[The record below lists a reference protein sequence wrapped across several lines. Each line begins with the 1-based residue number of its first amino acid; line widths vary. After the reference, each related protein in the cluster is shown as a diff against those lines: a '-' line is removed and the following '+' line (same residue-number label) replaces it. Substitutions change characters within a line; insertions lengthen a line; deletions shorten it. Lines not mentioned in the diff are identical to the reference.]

1 MDELKPGFLAVEL
14 RETLE
19 EAAQWPAWRLEQYG
33 IRIEVQ
39 DLIDAGTDPAKAERL
54 VARRKEPAQP
64 R

>member
-39 DLIDAGTDPAKAERL
+39 DLIDVGTDPAEAERL
-54 VARRKEPAQP
+54 VARREEPAKP

>member
-1 MDELKPGFLAVEL
+1 MDELKPGFLWVEV

-33 IRIEVQ
+33 LRIEVQ
-39 DLIDAGTDPAKAERL
+39 DLIDVGTDPVEAARL
-54 VARRKEPAQP
+54 VALRLGSAKP